1 MSVEQFMPSD
11 AVVGTIRQDLA
22 TYNTL
27 RLDTAKSV
35 RLGHWLYH
43 GLFTLIA
50 ALAAF
55 LVISEAGLFTNATW
69 FVVVFAL
76 FGYMGAHWLALR
88 PGKKLQ
94 QSFRDSLIPRIFSF
108 LDEINYA
115 HGAKP
120 KSLEY
125 LPRQAIGDY
134 NRQSFDDC
142 IYGRHEDMA
151 FEAFEVEFAYKAR
164 KSSSKIVFRG
174 VVLAFQL
181 AKPFPARLI
190 ARIRTPP
197 AGGFTRFVQQLF
209 GSGGLEEVPTGD
221 PKIDGTYEFR
231 SDNAVRARHLVTPD
245 FTHALD
251 QLAKAWP
258 EAPSR
263 VAIAGESGFVLLPT
277 TRNFFELPHINQ
289 ACDYAKHIEPMVLD
303 LAKLLEIARLVR
315 RAAD

>member
-1 MSVEQFMPSD
+1 MSADQLMPSD
-11 AVVGTIRQDLA
+11 AVVATIRQDLA

-27 RLDTAKSV
+27 RVAAAKDV
-35 RLGHWLYH
+35 RLRLWLFH
-43 GLFTLIA
+43 GLATLIA
-50 ALAAF
+50 MLAAI
-55 LVISEAGLFTNATW
+55 LVIGEAGLFTNATW
-69 FVVVFAL
+69 FLFVFVL
-76 FGYMGAHWLALR
+76 FGYLGAHWLALR

-108 LDEINYA
+108 LDEVNYR

-125 LPRQAIGDY
+125 LPRQAIGNY

-151 FEAFEVEFAYKAR
+151 FEAFEVEFSYKAGKGSAR
-164 KSSSKIVFRG
+164 LVFRG

-181 AKPFPARLI
+181 ARPFPARLI

-209 GSGGLEEVPTGD
+209 GNGELDEVLTGD
-221 PKIDGTYEFR
+221 PKVDGTYEFR
-231 SDNAVRARHLVTPD
+231 SDNAVRTRHLVTPD

-251 QLAKAWP
+251 QLGKAWP

-277 TRNFFELPHINQ
+277 MRNFFELPHIDE
-289 ACDYAKHIEPMVLD
+289 ACDYNRHIEPMVRD
-303 LAKLLEIARLVR
+303 LAKLLDIARLVR
-315 RAAD
+315 SAAD